1 MVSLNKHIK
10 LLLSFIFLGFGV
22 HSLLA
27 QDEDF
32 DLLGDDV
39 ELVREV
45 GYAFKTNRVINL
57 QSLESTSEGVLDFKM
72 FHRFGAWNLG
82 FYEGFGWDQAT
93 VRFGFDYGLT
103 KRCQLSM
110 GRSNVNQSKNVD
122 ALVKYRILQQ
132 KTEGMPI
139 SLLGVFGAQY
149 LLGSRLDSIL
159 TNQQRASYFGQ
170 LIIGSK
176 VNENLSLQFSPT
188 FLYNTSHAIIA
199 EPNRRASKQWA
210 LGMGMRYKISKR
222 SSINVEYIPVL
233 TDKGSVY
240 NSFSVGMDLETGG
253 HVFQFQLTNSMGL
266 NEAQFISNTT
276 NQWDN
281 AGIRL
286 GFNLSRVFTIVKPKE
301 I

>member
-1 MVSLNKHIK
+1 MVSIAKYMK
-10 LLLSFIFLGFGV
+10 LLVSLVFLGFSS
-22 HSLLA
+22 HFLSA

-39 ELVREV
+39 TPVREV

-57 QSLESTSEGVLDFKM
+57 QSLESTSQGVLDFKM
-72 FHRFGAWNLG
+72 LHRFGAWISG
-82 FYEGFGWDQAT
+82 FYEGFGLDQAT

-110 GRSNVNQSKNVD
+110 GRSNINQSKNVD
-122 ALVKYRILQQ
+122 ALVKYRFLQQ

-139 SLLGVFGAQY
+139 SLLGVFGTQY

-176 VNENLSLQFSPT
+176 LNENLSIQLSPT
-188 FLYNTSHAIIA
+188 FLYNTSHAVISD
-199 EPNRRASKQWA
+199 PNRQASQQWA
-210 LGMGMRYKISKR
+210 LGVGMRYKISKR
-222 SSINVEYIPVL
+222 SSINLEYIPVL
-233 TDKGSVY
+233 TDKGAVH

-276 NQWDN
+276 NQWNN

-301 I
+301 L

>member
-1 MVSLNKHIK
+1 MVSIVKYTK
-10 LLLSFIFLGFGV
+10 LLLSLVFLGFGS
-22 HSLLA
+22 HILSA

-32 DLLGDDV
+32 DLLGDD
-39 ELVREV
+39 LAQVRDV
-45 GYAFKTNRVINL
+45 GYSFKTNRVINL
-57 QSLESTSEGVLDFKM
+57 QSLESTSQGVLDFKM
-72 FHRFGAWNLG
+72 FHRFGAWNSG
-82 FYEGFGWDQAT
+82 FYEGFGLDQAT

-122 ALVKYRILQQ
+122 AFVKYRLLQQ

-139 SLLGVFGAQY
+139 SLLGVFGTQY

-188 FLYNTSHAIIA
+188 FLYNTSHAVIYD
-199 EPNRRASKQWA
+199 PNRQASQQWA

-222 SSINVEYIPVL
+222 SSINVEYIPIL
-233 TDKGSVY
+233 TSKGSVY

-276 NQWDN
+276 NQWNN

-301 I
+301 L

>member
-1 MVSLNKHIK
+1 MVSIVKHMK
-10 LLLSFIFLGFGV
+10 LWVSLIFLGFGS
-22 HSLLA
+22 HLLSA

-32 DLLGDDV
+32 DLLGDVVAQVSD
-39 ELVREV
+39 V

-57 QSLESTSEGVLDFKM
+57 QSLESTSQGVLDFKM
-72 FHRFGAWNLG
+72 FHRFGAWNSG
-82 FYEGFGWDQAT
+82 FYEGFGLDQAT

-110 GRSNVNQSKNVD
+110 GRSNINQSKNVD
-122 ALVKYRILQQ
+122 SLVKYRFLQQ
-132 KTEGMPI
+132 KTERMPI
-139 SLLGVFGAQY
+139 SLLGVFGTQY

-170 LIIGSK
+170 LIFGSK

-188 FLYNTSHAIIA
+188 FLYNTSHTVISD
-199 EPNRRASKQWA
+199 PNRQASQQWA

-253 HVFQFQLTNSMGL
+253 HVFQFQFTNSMGL

-281 AGIRL
+281 AGIRF

-301 I
+301 L

>member
-1 MVSLNKHIK
+1 MVSIAKYMK
-10 LLLSFIFLGFGV
+10 LLVSLVFLGFSS
-22 HSLLA
+22 HFLSA

-39 ELVREV
+39 AQVRDV

-57 QSLESTSEGVLDFKM
+57 QSLESTSQGVLDFKM
-72 FHRFGAWNLG
+72 FHRFGAWNSG
-82 FYEGFGWDQAT
+82 FYEGFGLDQAT

-110 GRSNVNQSKNVD
+110 GRSNINQSKNLD
-122 ALVKYRILQQ
+122 ALVKYRFLQQ

-139 SLLGVFGAQY
+139 SLLGIFGTQY

-176 VNENLSLQFSPT
+176 VNENLSIQLSPS
-188 FLYNTSHAIIA
+188 FLYNASHAVISD
-199 EPNRRASKQWA
+199 PNRQASQQWA

-233 TDKGSVY
+233 TDKGAVH

-276 NQWDN
+276 NQWNN

-301 I
+301 L

>member
-1 MVSLNKHIK
+1 MVSINKHIK
-10 LLLSFIFLGFGV
+10 LLASFIFLGFGV
-22 HSLLA
+22 HSLIA

-32 DLLGDDV
+32 DLLGDEV
-39 ELVREV
+39 SSVREV

-57 QSLESTSEGVLDFKM
+57 QSLESTSKGVLDFKM
-72 FHRFGAWNLG
+72 FHRFGAWNSG
-82 FYEGFGWDQAT
+82 FYEGFGLDQAT

-103 KRCQLSM
+103 NKCQLSM

-122 ALVKYRILQQ
+122 ALVKYRFLQQ

-139 SLLGVFGAQY
+139 SLLGVFGTQY

-176 VNENLSLQFSPT
+176 VNENLSVQFSPT
-188 FLYNTSHAIIA
+188 FLYNTSHAIISD
-199 EPNRRASKQWA
+199 PNTQVSQQWA
-210 LGMGMRYKISKR
+210 FGIGMRYKVSTR
-222 SSINVEYIPVL
+222 SSINVEYIPIL

-276 NQWDN
+276 NQWNN

-301 I
+301 L